1 MKRFSPEVGGEFR
14 LQELVDRELNC
25 GERDLGG
32 TEADLREAKEVYDSF
47 TSLMMVI
54 PKPR

>member
-1 MKRFSPEVGGEFR
+1 MKRFSPEVGGEFG
-14 LQELVDRELNC
+14 LQELVDWELNC
-25 GERDLGG
+25 SERDLGG
-32 TEADLREAKEVYDSF
+32 READLEEAKEVYETL